1 MSESQ
6 QRYRVIERLE
16 SGGMAEVF
24 RAESEGLQG
33 FRKQV
38 AIKRVLPHL
47 SSKNKFIS
55 MFLDEA
61 RLSAQLS
68 HSNCVQV
75 FDIGV
80 GDSAFF
86 IVMEFVDGANLK
98 AIVEHLKKT
107 GREFPVEAAV
117 YLALEIC
124 KGLAYAHELTDTN
137 GVALHIVHRD
147 MSPPNVL
154 VTKHGEVKIVD
165 FGLAKANS
173 QLEKSEPGIIKGK
186 FSYLSPEAAMG
197 QDVDA
202 RTDIFAVGIILWE
215 LLAGQ
220 RLFLGETDFQTVKK
234 VQASHVP
241 SISQINKRVPP
252 ELERI
257 IVRSLAREPSQR
269 YPTARALG
277 QELSR
282 FMFRYAVPVSTFE
295 IEQLVVGAMKERQR
309 FRPPQASII
318 DKLIEEALFEFT
330 SLTDDK
336 APSSRGPAALKMG
349 SGAPLIGAPPPAS
362 PGGSYLDMGRWIEEI
377 SVSQK
382 RHDSTPKLSQTLPP
396 LVSEG
401 NLAALE
407 DEPSGPMMFP
417 RGESSSG
424 RMVPGA
430 SSSRPIAGLSSGHA
444 VGPASP
450 SSASPLPVAQASSRP
465 ALHDASTDAA
475 APPSFRRSGAGARV
489 VTLALVLMAAAGAAA
504 WFTHLIPHP

>member
-1 MSESQ
+1 MSDSQ

-33 FRKQV
+33 FKKQV

-47 SSKNKFIS
+47 SSKKKFIS

-80 GDSAFF
+80 GDNAFF

-98 AIVEHLKKT
+98 AIIEHIKKT
-107 GREFPVEAAV
+107 GRDFPVEAAV
-117 YLALEIC
+117 YIGLELC
-124 KGLAYAHELTDTN
+124 KGLAYAHELTDNNATP
-137 GVALHIVHRD
+137 LHIVHRD

-154 VTKHGEVKIVD
+154 ITKNGEIKIVD

-197 QDVDA
+197 QEVDA
-202 RTDIFAVGIILWE
+202 RTDVFAVGIILWE

-220 RLFLGETDFQTVKK
+220 RLFLGDTDFQTVKK
-234 VQASHVP
+234 VQGAVVP
-241 SISQINKRVPP
+241 PISGINRKVPQDLEKIINKA
-252 ELERI
+252 
-257 IVRSLAREPSQR
+257 LARDPQQR
-269 YPTARALG
+269 YGTARALG
-277 QELSR
+277 MELSK
-282 FMFRYAVPVSTFE
+282 FLFKYGVPVSTFD
-295 IEQLVVGAMKERQR
+295 ITSLVQGAMKERQR
-309 FRPPQASII
+309 HRPMQASII

-330 SLTDDK
+330 SLTDDTGK
-336 APSSRGPAALKMG
+336 QAGGGAKPIDSGAMRGPLLAKPAAPAPGYVNVG
-349 SGAPLIGAPPPAS
+349 SWIDEIVVGTKPDDDALRAS
-362 PGGSYLDMGRWIEEI
+362 
-377 SVSQK
+377 
-382 RHDSTPKLSQTLPP
+382 LPP
-396 LVSEG
+396 GLSEG

-407 DEPSGPMMFP
+407 DEEPS
-417 RGESSSG
+417 S
-424 RMVPGA
+424 
-430 SSSRPIAGLSSGHA
+430 
-444 VGPASP
+444 PASP
-450 SSASPLPVAQASSRP
+450 PNMRAAMAPPTAPTSSAKVLPPASSPRQP
-465 ALHDASTDAA
+465 VPS
-475 APPSFRRSGAGARV
+475 APPSSEAFGEKKSNAATKVGV
-489 VTLALVLMAAAGAAA
+489 LVALVVVMAAGAAA